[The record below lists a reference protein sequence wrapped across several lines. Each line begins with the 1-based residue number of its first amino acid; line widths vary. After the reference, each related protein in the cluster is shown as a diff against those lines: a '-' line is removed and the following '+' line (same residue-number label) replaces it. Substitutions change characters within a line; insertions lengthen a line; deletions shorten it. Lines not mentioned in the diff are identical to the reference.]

1 MTDDDFG
8 LEIFQDISRSTVT
21 LSDEAAERVE
31 QAREALLTVLGM
43 MTCHVPEEPT
53 EDDIV
58 GLTRLA
64 ASALRF
70 RNVIR
75 SCFYEGDLP
84 EGYNAEQGQYVEP
97 ETVH

>member
-1 MTDDDFG
+1 MTDHDFG
-8 LEIFQDISRSTVT
+8 MEIFQDINRSTLT
-21 LSDEAAERVE
+21 LSDEAADRVE
-31 QAREALLTVLGM
+31 QARDGLLTVLGM
-43 MTCHVPEEPT
+43 MTAHVPEEPT
-53 EDDIV
+53 EEDIV

-75 SCFYEGDLP
+75 SCFYEGQLP
-84 EGYNAEQGQYVEP
+84 EGYNAEQGQYVDP